1 MKALL
6 IAVGLSVAL
15 AACGER
21 TQSGPSIRK
30 SDTPP
35 WDAAQDPF
43 VVPGWK
49 SGNEASWESQIR
61 NRTAEQNEYPRITPQ
76 S

>member
-1 MKALL
+1 VKALL
-6 IAVGLSVAL
+6 IAVGLLLVV

-21 TQSGPSIRK
+21 AQSGPSKRK
-30 SDTPP
+30 SDTPA

-49 SGNEASWESQIR
+49 SGDQASWESQIR
-61 NRTAEQNEYPRITPQ
+61 NRTNGQNEYPRIAPK